1 MLMMPVEIIYVT
13 GIESNVSKMVVGV
26 YGNLITNNQIL
37 FDWQVLD
44 ILNVQKF
51 GKQDLDVS
59 NIQSQDLSDCKTQCL
74 VSEKQYFEFKTS
86 LYNC

>member
-44 ILNVQKF
+44 ILNIQKLRIQIYDSYKN
-51 GKQDLDVS
+51 KQRIL
-59 NIQSQDLSDCKTQCL
+59 NT
-74 VSEKQYFEFKTS
+74 
-86 LYNC
+86 